1 MTNNN
6 KRNKYTREHQM
17 NGNGNGRE
25 GEKIKMAKCDH
36 NESEYIE

>member
-6 KRNKYTREHQM
+6 KRNKCTREHQM
-17 NGNGNGRE
+17 NGNGRE

-36 NESEYIE
+36 NESKYIE